1 MTDHFT
7 YRVSWSEEDGEHVGT
22 CLEFPSLS
30 HLADDPEAA
39 LRGIRKLV
47 ADVAADLRANNEP
60 IPQPLADSRYSGKFM
75 TRIPPELHRQ
85 LAFEAAQEQISLN
98 RLVSL
103 RLSAQPSLRGLNRAP
118 LPDGATQRSPS
129 PGFYREPN
137 KRKARRFAK
146 PLPGHQSAPATARV
160 SQGRHDTHRRNPGDG
175 SAMLRLRGLQWQCRP
190 AQALLIPDQYKNES
204 AVACSAILQALLRFR
219 G

>member
-103 RLSAQPSLRGLNRAP
+103 RLSVQPFGGEHAQSGKAAA
-118 LPDGATQRSPS
+118 GS
-129 PGFYREPN
+129 
-137 KRKARRFAK
+137 KRTSGRKGDPAKA
-146 PLPGHQSAPATARV
+146 
-160 SQGRHDTHRRNPGDG
+160 
-175 SAMLRLRGLQWQCRP
+175 
-190 AQALLIPDQYKNES
+190 
-204 AVACSAILQALLRFR
+204 
-219 G
+219 